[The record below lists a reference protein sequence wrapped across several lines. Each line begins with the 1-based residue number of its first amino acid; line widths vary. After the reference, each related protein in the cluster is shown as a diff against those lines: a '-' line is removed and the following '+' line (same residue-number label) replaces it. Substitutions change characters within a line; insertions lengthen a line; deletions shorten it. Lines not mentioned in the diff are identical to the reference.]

1 MDKLL
6 FGAAYYREYLPMERL
21 HEDIKLMKEA
31 GINYV
36 RIAESTWSTFEPQEG
51 EFDFSSVLTVLD
63 EMYKNGI
70 AVIIGTP
77 TYALPAWLA
86 KKISGCDGHH
96 Q

>member
-36 RIAESTWSTFEPQEG
+36 RIAESTWSTFEP
-51 EFDFSSVLTVLD
+51 
-63 EMYKNGI
+63 
-70 AVIIGTP
+70 
-77 TYALPAWLA
+77 
-86 KKISGCDGHH
+86 
-96 Q
+96 

>member
-36 RIAESTWSTFEPQEG
+36 RIAESTRGTFGPPG
-51 EFDFSSVLTVLD
+51 GGVDFSL
-63 EMYKNGI
+63 G
-70 AVIIGTP
+70 P
-77 TYALPAWLA
+77 
-86 KKISGCDGHH
+86 
-96 Q
+96 

>member
-51 EFDFSSVLTVLD
+51 NLISVRCLRYWMKCIKTVL
-63 EMYKNGI
+63 
-70 AVIIGTP
+70 P
-77 TYALPAWLA
+77 
-86 KKISGCDGHH
+86 
-96 Q
+96 